1 MMGNV
6 DGFMTTLQEY
16 DGRTMPD
23 NEIPKIEVFVK
34 DPEMSVEAMQKKSA
48 AAANLWT
55 WVVNIY
61 GFNRIYVMVKP
72 LMDALDEANASKA
85 AADESLAAAQAT
97 VKRCENELQALQD
110 KFEAAT
116 AEKQEVEEMAEACL
130 EKLGLAER
138 LVGGLASENERWGRE
153 IEEMKVSTNC
163 LIGDCMVAAGRFTFS
178 TFTRPSASIATRL
191 AQWNP
196 ATR

>member
-34 DPEMSVEAMQKKSA
+34 DPELSVEAMKKKSA

-61 GFNRIYVMVKP
+61 GFNRIYVKVKP

-97 VKRCENELQALQD
+97 VKRCEDELQALQD

-116 AEKQEVEEMAEACL
+116 AEKQEVEEMRRVW
-130 EKLGLAER
+130 KN
-138 LVGGLASENERWGRE
+138 LV
-153 IEEMKVSTNC
+153 
-163 LIGDCMVAAGRFTFS
+163 
-178 TFTRPSASIATRL
+178 
-191 AQWNP
+191 
-196 ATR
+196 

>member
-1 MMGNV
+1 MGNV

-61 GFNRIYVMVKP
+61 GFNRIFVKVNP
-72 LMDALDEANASKA
+72 LMDALVEANASKA

-97 VKRCENELQALQD
+97 SKRCEDELQALQD
-110 KFEAAT
+110 GTERPRPKSRRSRRWP
-116 AEKQEVEEMAEACL
+116 
-130 EKLGLAER
+130 R
-138 LVGGLASENERWGRE
+138 LVWRNWAWPNDRGWLASENERWGRE
-153 IEEMKVSTNC
+153 IEEMKV
-163 LIGDCMVAAGRFTFS
+163 
-178 TFTRPSASIATRL
+178 
-191 AQWNP
+191 
-196 ATR
+196 